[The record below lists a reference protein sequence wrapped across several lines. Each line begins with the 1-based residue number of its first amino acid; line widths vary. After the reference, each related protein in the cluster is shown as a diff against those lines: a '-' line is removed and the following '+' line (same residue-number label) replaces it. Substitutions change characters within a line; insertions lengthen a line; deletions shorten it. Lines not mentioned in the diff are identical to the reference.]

1 TLGRPTMAMI
11 PDMGGRLGKPATA
24 GKGNPRSTGR
34 AVPTCREPS
43 LAYPR
48 CRSVNPLS
56 LPKSIIP
63 KPPVELYLLRHAIA
77 VERGTAGFEDDRLRP
92 LTEEGRAKM
101 ERIAAGMKKLGLEF
115 DLILTSPYLRARET
129 AELTAATIGQKGS
142 MELEPALQADRSPP
156 GFVAKLA
163 SKFAH
168 HERVLAVGHE
178 PFLSSLATLLL
189 GLPGGSA

>member
-1 TLGRPTMAMI
+1 L
-11 PDMGGRLGKPATA
+11 LKF
-24 GKGNPRSTGR
+24 
-34 AVPTCREPS
+34 
-43 LAYPR
+43 
-48 CRSVNPLS
+48 NPLE
-56 LPKSIIP
+56 
-63 KPPVELYLLRHAIA
+63 PPVELYLLRHAIA

-101 ERIAAGMKKLGLEF
+101 GRIASGMKKLGLEF
-115 DLILTSPYLRARET
+115 DLILSSPYVRARET
-129 AELTAATIGQKGS
+129 AELTAAALGQKGS
-142 MELEPALQADRSPP
+142 IELEPALQADRSPP

-189 GLPGGSA
+189 GLPGGSALALKKGGLCKLMVTQFTPRPVARLDWLLTPKLLRMIAV

>member
-1 TLGRPTMAMI
+1 M
-11 PDMGGRLGKPATA
+11 
-24 GKGNPRSTGR
+24 
-34 AVPTCREPS
+34 
-43 LAYPR
+43 
-48 CRSVNPLS
+48 
-56 LPKSIIP
+56 
-63 KPPVELYLLRHAIA
+63 ELYLLRHAIA

-115 DLILTSPYLRARET
+115 DLILTSPYVRARET
-129 AELTAATIGQKGS
+129 AELTAALGQKGS
-142 MELEPALQADRSPP
+142 IELEPALQADRSPP

-189 GLPGGSA
+189 GLPGGSALALKKGGLCKLMVTQFTPRPIARLDWLLTPKLLRMIAV